1 MPKRRKISKKTI
13 EAIVELLER
22 IENELPGGIVEVSDD
37 SEEEEVD
44 DGSYMSV
51 DVEVEAVEVAIDGA
65 ISEMLD
71 DGLLPKRGSGYY
83 TLSLVFET
91 IFGEGSEISELAD
104 DLETVLSGYRDTIIA
119 DDVDLALS
127 TIDEIKKRIHAITSK
142 TADI

>member
-83 TLSLVFET
+83 NAVAGISRLSSVK
-91 IFGEGSEISELAD
+91 APRY
-104 DLETVLSGYRDTIIA
+104 LSSLMTWRQFFQDTGTQ
-119 DDVDLALS
+119 L
-127 TIDEIKKRIHAITSK
+127 
-142 TADI
+142 